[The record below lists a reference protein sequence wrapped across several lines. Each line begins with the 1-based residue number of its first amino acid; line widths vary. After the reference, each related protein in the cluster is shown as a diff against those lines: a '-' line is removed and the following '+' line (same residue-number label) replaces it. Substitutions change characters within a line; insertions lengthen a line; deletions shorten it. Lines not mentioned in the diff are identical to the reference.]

1 MESAR
6 ETESN
11 SFGDGPL
18 TPTRIGAAA
27 GTMDVVVFTVMGY
40 ITFDT
45 VAIGAIAGLLV
56 GLGVFCFLPVF
67 MQSGEDDDLEDLM
80 PADDAAP
87 LRDFHRVAAG
97 FALSA
102 AGIVVFATGFGE
114 LDTLVGIPAALVAAV
129 GVYLVAGFAMP
140 NAQPRR

>member
-1 MESAR
+1 
-6 ETESN
+6 
-11 SFGDGPL
+11 
-18 TPTRIGAAA
+18 
-27 GTMDVVVFTVMGY
+27 MDVIAFTVMGY
-40 ITFDT
+40 IAFDNI
-45 VAIGAIAGLLV
+45 VIGAIAGLLV

-67 MQSGEDDDLEDLM
+67 MQSGEDDDLENLM

-87 LRDFHRVAAG
+87 LRGFHRVAAG

-114 LDTLVGIPAALVAAV
+114 LDTLIGIPTALVAAV

-140 NAQPRR
+140 NAQLRS

>member
-1 MESAR
+1 MEPAR

-11 SFGDGPL
+11 PFGDGPL

-27 GTMDVVVFTVMGY
+27 GMMDIIAFTVMGY
-40 ITFDT
+40 ITFDNIT
-45 VAIGAIAGLLV
+45 IGAIAGLLV
-56 GLGVFCFLPVF
+56 GLGVFCFPPVF
-67 MQSGEDDDLEDLM
+67 MQSGEGGDLEELE

-87 LRDFHRVAAG
+87 LRGFHRVAAG

-102 AGIVVFATGFGE
+102 AGIVVFATGFVE

-129 GVYLVAGFAMP
+129 GIYLVAGFAMP
-140 NAQPRR
+140 NAQLRT

>member
-27 GTMDVVVFTVMGY
+27 GAMDVVVFAMMGHFS
-40 ITFDT
+40 FDN
-45 VAIGAIAGLLV
+45 VAIGGIAGLLV

-67 MQSGEDDDLEDLM
+67 MQSGEDGDLEDSV
-80 PADDAAP
+80 PADDTAP
-87 LRDFHRVAAG
+87 LRGFHRLAAG

-102 AGIVVFATGFGE
+102 AGIVLFATGF
-114 LDTLVGIPAALVAAV
+114 VGMDPFVGVPAALVAAV
-129 GVYLVAGFAMP
+129 GVYLVGGFAMP
-140 NAQPRR
+140 NAQLRR